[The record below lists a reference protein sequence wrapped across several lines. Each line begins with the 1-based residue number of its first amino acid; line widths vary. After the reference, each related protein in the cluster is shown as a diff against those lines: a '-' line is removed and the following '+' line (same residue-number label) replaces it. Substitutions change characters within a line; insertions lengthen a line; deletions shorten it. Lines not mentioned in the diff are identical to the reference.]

1 MLSQYSKHTLSTG
14 LRVILVPSKAKDVVT
29 TMILFGTG
37 SRYESEEKA
46 GISHIL
52 EHMFFKGSKKRPT
65 AIELAEFIESLG
77 GENNAFTSKEYTGYF
92 AKVASK
98 YLDKAIE
105 YLSDLLSEPL
115 FLVEELER
123 EKGVIL
129 QELDMYEDQPMEV
142 VNSKFDLALLGKN
155 SLGRDVIGYKDSIL
169 SVNRDDLFEYKDRQ
183 YTASNT
189 VLVIAGNFGELSLE
203 DLLQQI
209 EKSFIFPEKTA
220 DKCQPIQI
228 NSGKNRTIFHKD
240 IEQSHLILGFPGAS
254 YENAD
259 RYALKMLSLIL
270 GGSMSSRM
278 FVQIR
283 EKRGL
288 AYAVRTS
295 SGSYLD
301 AGTIET
307 YAGVPH
313 ARVDETIEAITSEYK
328 KIKEDLSLDEVKRA
342 KQIIYGRMLIGLED
356 TSEIANSFAMPEL
369 LTGKTVTPAEALAIY
384 EKIERE
390 DLIRV
395 AQKYLN
401 LDKLSMAY
409 VGPKKF

>member
-1 MLSQYSKHTLSTG
+1 
-14 LRVILVPSKAKDVVT
+14 VPSKAKDVVT

-115 FLVEELER
+115 FLAEELER

-169 SVNRDDLFEYKDRQ
+169 SVNHDDLFEYKDRQ

-220 DKCQPIQI
+220 DKYQPIQI

-254 YENAD
+254 YENTD
-259 RYALKMLSLIL
+259 RHALKMLSLIL

-313 ARVDETIEAITSEYK
+313 ARVDETIEAITNEYK

-342 KQIIYGRMLIGLED
+342 KQIIYGRMLISLED

-369 LTGKTVTPAEALAIY
+369 LTGKIVTPAEALAIY

-395 AQKYLN
+395 AQKYLD